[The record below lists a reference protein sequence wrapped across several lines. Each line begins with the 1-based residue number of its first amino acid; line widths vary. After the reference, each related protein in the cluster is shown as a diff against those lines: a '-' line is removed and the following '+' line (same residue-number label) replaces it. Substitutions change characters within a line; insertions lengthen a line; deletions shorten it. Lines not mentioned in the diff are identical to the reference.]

1 MFTFRVAGLPPLPS
15 GAPDMNLVPL
25 LCLPSLGMF
34 VLHPPFHHAKSDQGL
49 HVWFYLPLVVRFSA
63 HLIHHVDHRFFKAF
77 LATRMLTDFSP
88 PTTMYSRSMT
98 STLRIVFALVELACP
113 PRAAGCL
120 FFFGGAKRKLKC
132 LLCFVLCLLLTALGS
147 AWFFLCML
155 QVLSALGSLML
166 LFVAKVSCFLWK
178 CGCIKYKTNRQEMH
192 LGRLYL
198 QLVVSKLLF
207 PSCCFP
213 WTVHSHHRGRHELM
227 QIRHMKRPRLIQV
240 H

>member
-1 MFTFRVAGLPPLPS
+1 MFTFRVAGLPPLAS

-77 LATRMLTDFSP
+77 LATRMLTGFSP

-120 FFFGGAKRKLKC
+120 FCFWGAKRKLKC

-178 CGCIKYKTNRQEMH
+178 CGCIKRTGKRCTWADYTCSWWSR
-192 LGRLYL
+192 
-198 QLVVSKLLF
+198 
-207 PSCCFP
+207 SCCSRAVVF
-213 WTVHSHHRGRHELM
+213 HELFILI
-227 QIRHMKRPRLIQV
+227 IREDMNSCKSDT
-240 H
+240 